1 MCDYCSNGS
10 LRSGKIPIVDMDI
23 DIGMF
28 GKSKFEMFIRH
39 YDTGSYLYA
48 AMDNYGYGGHTVKA
62 SQKIMYCP
70 ICGAS
75 LED

>member
-1 MCDYCSNGS
+1 MCDYCANGR
-10 LRSGKIPIVDMDI
+10 LQTGKIPIVDFDI
-23 DIGMF
+23 DIGVL

-39 YDTGSYLYA
+39 YDTGSFFISSF
-48 AMDNYGYGGHTVKA
+48 DSYGYGGQTIKA